1 MDENLIQDSEIEL
14 EGFITYY
21 KFENEANGYRI
32 ASFKIDD
39 NKQERTITIVGY
51 FPRFD
56 KSDALILKG
65 NMIKHKKFGIQ
76 VEVNEIYKK
85 MPTSKEN
92 IIRFL

>member
-1 MDENLIQDSEIEL
+1 MLSVFTFAGCKKEYEPSDKEYECLDL
-14 EGFITYY
+14 
-21 KFENEANGYRI
+21 
-32 ASFKIDD
+32 
-39 NKQERTITIVGY
+39 
-51 FPRFD
+51 FD

-92 IIRFL
+92 IIRFLSSSQFKGIGKKCATAIYEELH